1 VSLDKFRLD
10 GRVAIVTGASKGLG
24 RTMAKALASA
34 GADVVVT
41 SRNQVEA
48 QDAADE
54 LAKLGRRTMAIAA
67 DTRDRSAVM
76 EMVRR
81 TVAGFGKVDILVN
94 NAGVGAI
101 KPVHELDDKDFSKVM
116 ETNLKGCLMCA
127 QAVLPGMIE
136 RKFGRIINVGSI
148 GSVIGFAGLSI
159 YVASKHALLGLTK
172 TMALEWAPLG
182 ITVNCL
188 CPGFFE
194 TAMTQG
200 VKEDE
205 MMNAAVLAKVPMAR
219 WGQPEEL
226 DTAILFL
233 ASPASGFVTGTAVCV
248 DGGWTA
254 Q

>member
-1 VSLDKFRLD
+1 MSLDKFGLD

-24 RTMAKALASA
+24 KAMAKALAGA

-48 QDAADE
+48 QAAADE
-54 LAKLGRRTMAIAA
+54 LATLGRRTMAIEAN
-67 DTRDRSAVM
+67 TRDRSAVM

-101 KPVHELDDKDFSKVM
+101 KPAHEIDDKDFSKVI

-127 QAVLPGMIE
+127 QAVFPCMME
-136 RKFGRIINVGSI
+136 RKFGRIINVGSVA
-148 GSVIGFAGLSI
+148 SVVGFPGLSI
-159 YVASKHALLGLTK
+159 YVASKHALLGLTR
-172 TMALEWAPLG
+172 TMALEWAQSG
-182 ITVNCL
+182 ITVNCI

-194 TAMTQG
+194 TAMTHS

-205 MMNAAVLAKVPMAR
+205 TMNAAVLAKVPMAR

-226 DTAILFL
+226 DTAVLFL
-233 ASPASGFVTGTAVCV
+233 ASPASGFVTGTALCV